1 MLSAHFKRPS
11 RRTKQSFMPRRIS
24 WQPQVVR
31 DAKFYFVSL
40 TNGFWATP
48 FSSMSCDSLLSVEKR
63 GRQKSWKQKVHPAF
77 LEIVRIYRNSQET
90 LSGSDPHQIARNAQK
105 LRAQVS
111 QTREDLLKR
120 YPKLR
125 PGSRDNL
132 TGILEWLCWRR
143 YGQPLAILVVED
155 KAGNLEAHNKV
166 RRLRDDLWH
175 LVHGRS
181 PIEPFKGNSHHSE
194 IMELGLSLGLD
205 ALTDEELADCFDE
218 FCACG
223 KAHDADALKK
233 QRARVRKSL
242 QAAHDQRLRAIPS
255 RERFAVY
262 GAHGLTA
269 KAYHWAAK
277 GIRHVEV
284 SQHGKQPEC
293 LIYPDGTAV
302 AVENS
307 QFWGIEGLDR
317 MLEALGVESPEQL
330 FSMFFPT

>member
-1 MLSAHFKRPS
+1 MA
-11 RRTKQSFMPRRIS
+11 RRIS
-24 WQPQVVR
+24 CSFKSVR
-31 DAKFYFVSL
+31 DAKSYFVSL

-48 FSSMSCDSLLSVEKR
+48 FSSMSCDSLSSVEKR
-63 GRQKSWKQKVHPAF
+63 GRQKSWKEKVHPAF
-77 LEIVRIYRNSQET
+77 LEIVRVHRNSQET
-90 LSGSDPHQIARNAQK
+90 LSGSAPHQIARHAQK

-120 YPKLR
+120 YPELR
-125 PGSRDNL
+125 PGSPSNHITAASARFLSQRDIL

-143 YGQPLAILVVED
+143 FGQPLAILVAED

-166 RRLRDDLWH
+166 RRLRDELWH
-175 LVHGRS
+175 LVHGRG
-181 PIEPFKGNSHHSE
+181 PIEPFKGNSRHSE

-218 FCACG
+218 FCTCG

-233 QRARVRKSL
+233 QRARVRKQLETARYES
-242 QAAHDQRLRAIPS
+242 LRAIPS
-255 RERFAVY
+255 RQRFGAC
-262 GAHGLTA
+262 GAHGITA
-269 KAYHWAAK
+269 KAYHWEAK
-277 GIRHVEV
+277 GIRYVEV

-307 QFWGIEGLDR
+307 QFWGLEGLAR
-317 MLEALGVESPEQL
+317 LLEAFGVESPEQL